1 MATRVTRDT
10 LARLADVEVP
20 RSLTENVMAE
30 VVRERRFRPLRAV
43 VAAASFAAWALLVHQ
58 AVQFATVRLQ
68 GLI

>member
-1 MATRVTRDT
+1 MATRVTPDT
-10 LARLADVEVP
+10 LARLADVDVP
-20 RSLTENVMAE
+20 GTLTARVMAD
-30 VVRERRFRPLRAV
+30 VVRERRLRPLRAV